1 MSKEEIIRK
10 VCGRIEVPQR
20 LVANEKP
27 EKEKPV

>member
-10 VCGRIEVPQR
+10 VCRRSDVPQR
-20 LVANEKP
+20 SVTDEKP